1 MALGTRPARSTRRGG
16 RPWLFFA
23 LLATVL
29 ILVVNAA
36 MSARSPGP
44 ARQQAQQSY
53 LDLALPAI
61 QQSSQQGL
69 DVNDVLTQALNLSPA
84 TVANHLH
91 EDLTQA
97 QQTLAAVEKL
107 NPPADMKTAQDL
119 LVSVLDLRAS
129 GTKALSQA
137 LSSVLDTQN
146 PEAGVGALANVGLDF
161 EAADRAYGLFR
172 SALPAQGTPIPNS
185 VWVTNTAN
193 FGTDMLSVF
202 VNSLRAHASQIPVN
216 SVAVV
221 AVTTNPAP
229 VNLVNGVQILPFQHS
244 LSLQVVVANTGNQA
258 ESNLTVTASIAPSA
272 NGPTQSVRNFV
283 DLAPGETRTV
293 GLGPLRPLDNQAT
306 TLTASIQVVA
316 GETDVTDNS
325 KVLNIEMM

>member
-44 ARQQAQQSY
+44 ARQQAEQSY

-69 DVNDVLTQALNLSPA
+69 DVSDVLAQALNLSPA
-84 TVANHLH
+84 TVTSHLR

-107 NPPADMKTAQDL
+107 NPPADMRTAQAL

-129 GTKALSQA
+129 GTKALGQA
-137 LSSVLDTQN
+137 LNSALASQSADG
-146 PEAGVGALANVGLDF
+146 GVSALANVGLDF
-161 EAADRAYGLFR
+161 EAADRTYDLFR

-185 VWVTNTAN
+185 VWVTNTAS
-193 FGTDMLSVF
+193 FSTDRLSVF
-202 VNSLRAHASQIPVN
+202 VNSLRAHASAVPVN

-221 AVTTNPAP
+221 AVSTEPAP
-229 VNLVNGVQILPFQHS
+229 VNLVNGVQILPFQRS
-244 LSLQVVVANTGNQA
+244 LSLQVVVANTGNQS

-272 NGPTQSVRNFV
+272 IGPTQSVRNFV

-293 GLGPLRPLDNQAT
+293 GLGPLRPVDNQAT
-306 TLTASIQVVA
+306 TLTARIDVVS